1 MYVFHH
7 TYLLEDCSLCL
18 LYHLDCCFVVG
29 FQPHVR
35 LTIGLTVWL
44 RLWNLS
50 HIFRLVSLIISFTW
64 SHKHYTYCGELN
76 DSGFTMYFWLI
87 AFVIRKIFF
96 LQRCSQ
102 EWREMLYLL
111 LRLLLLSKLLALL
124 LFRFDFYLT
133 SIWLLCSQLRPFIER
148 TASFTECK
156 SLSF

>member
-35 LTIGLTVWL
+35 LIIGLTVWL

-50 HIFRLVSLIISFTW
+50 HIFRLMSLIISFTW

-76 DSGFTMYFWLI
+76 DSGFTMYFWLM
-87 AFVIRKIFF
+87 AFVMKKIYFF
-96 LQRCSQ
+96 YNVVHKNEKRCYIYC
-102 EWREMLYLL
+102 W
-111 LRLLLLSKLLALL
+111 
-124 LFRFDFYLT
+124 DFYYYQSYWLCYYFVLT
-133 SIWLLCSQLRPFIER
+133 FI
-148 TASFTECK
+148 
-156 SLSF
+156 

>member
-1 MYVFHH
+1 MYVIHH

-35 LTIGLTVWL
+35 LIIGLTVWL

-96 LQRCSQ
+96 FTTLFTRMKRDVIFIAETFIIIKAIGIVIISF
-102 EWREMLYLL
+102 W
-111 LRLLLLSKLLALL
+111 L
-124 LFRFDFYLT
+124 LFNFYLAALQPT
-133 SIWLLCSQLRPFIER
+133 SAFYW
-148 TASFTECK
+148 K
-156 SLSF
+156 DSLIHRM

>member
-35 LTIGLTVWL
+35 LIIGLTVWL

-96 LQRCSQ
+96 FTTLFTRMKRDVIFIAETFIIIKAIGIVIISF
-102 EWREMLYLL
+102 W
-111 LRLLLLSKLLALL
+111 L
-124 LFRFDFYLT
+124 LFNFYLAVLQPT
-133 SIWLLCSQLRPFIER
+133 SAFYW
-148 TASFTECK
+148 K
-156 SLSF
+156 DSLIHRM

>member
-35 LTIGLTVWL
+35 LIIGLTVWL

-50 HIFRLVSLIISFTW
+50 HIFRLMSLIISFTW

-76 DSGFTMYFWLI
+76 DSGFTMYFWLM
-87 AFVIRKIFF
+87 AFVIKKYIFF
-96 LQRCSQ
+96 TTLFTRMKRDVIFIAETFIIIKAIGFVIISF
-102 EWREMLYLL
+102 W
-111 LRLLLLSKLLALL
+111 L
-124 LFRFDFYLT
+124 LFNFYLAALQPT
-133 SIWLLCSQLRPFIER
+133 LAFYW
-148 TASFTECK
+148 K
-156 SLSF
+156 DSLIHRM